1 MKKYMVN
8 KEGMRKEKESEK
20 MKLVIMVL
28 MMMKKIL
35 GEMYE
40 KVGSKKMMMGFGGIQ
55 IMKKIKIMKVIGQVK
70 RYKWEFI
77 YIVIEIE
84 VVRM

>member
-40 KVGSKKMMMGFGGIQ
+40 KVGSKKMMMGFGGI
-55 IMKKIKIMKVIGQVK
+55 
-70 RYKWEFI
+70 
-77 YIVIEIE
+77 
-84 VVRM
+84 